1 VRYKLIIRIDRS
13 SLLPAIHQSRSEHI
27 QSLDSLFPITQ
38 IHANSLLFS
47 IFDIPLPIPLGP
59 KDPAPPLTM
68 TLPDNLG
75 KVDERSTA
83 AALGYVALLVQ
94 VLGGLSE
101 IRREG
106 GLIYPVTCAG
116 SRSLVKDT
124 VSVMQGPRSY
134 VLHPRAE
141 LMKVSHYTQK
151 G

>member
-1 VRYKLIIRIDRS
+1 
-13 SLLPAIHQSRSEHI
+13 
-27 QSLDSLFPITQ
+27 
-38 IHANSLLFS
+38 
-47 IFDIPLPIPLGP
+47 
-59 KDPAPPLTM
+59 M

-75 KVDERSTA
+75 KVDEKSTA

-101 IRREG
+101 VRKEG
-106 GLIYPVTCAG
+106 GLSYPITCAG

-134 VLHPRAE
+134 VLYLSAE
-141 LMKVSHYTQK
+141 LMKVSHYMQK

>member
-1 VRYKLIIRIDRS
+1 
-13 SLLPAIHQSRSEHI
+13 
-27 QSLDSLFPITQ
+27 
-38 IHANSLLFS
+38 
-47 IFDIPLPIPLGP
+47 
-59 KDPAPPLTM
+59 M